1 MKEKVLK
8 LMLQN
13 FTQVQ
18 IAEQLKIQKHE
29 VMNYQQELID
39 GGYTFGTTKTSIMNI
54 NEMEKEVFE
63 LAENWNSSL
72 VDTERNKKY
81 HELLYKL
88 ETSRI

>member
-18 IAEQLKIQKHE
+18 IAEHLKIQKHE

-39 GGYTFGTTKTSIMNI
+39 GGYTFGTTKVSIMKVND
-54 NEMEKEVFE
+54 MEKEALE
-63 LAENWNSSL
+63 IASNWDNSI
-72 VDTERNKKY
+72 VDIDRNKRY
-81 HELLYKL
+81 NELLYKL
-88 ETSRI
+88 ETARI

>member
-39 GGYTFGTTKTSIMNI
+39 GGYTFGTTKSSIINI
-54 NEMEKEVFE
+54 HDMEKEAFE
-63 LAENWNSSL
+63 IASNWDNSV
-72 VDTERNKKY
+72 VDIDRNKRY
-81 HELLYKL
+81 NELLFKL
-88 ETSRI
+88 ETARI